1 MNLSTNVPWIIWY
14 MLNYVDI
21 FWYDMIVLNIF
32 EPAWQHAAPFARS
45 FGWRNFTS
53 CPGECRRM
61 SQKAAIWNILEHLS
75 SFLVFILESFRFKMM
90 RSLYSFPAGKC
101 SRCSLGGS
109 HACRC
114 SRWAL
119 REQLR
124 SWCLMQESPTIIHI
138 IPYHIISYHIILH
151 DMACYVHVLHRIC
164 IE

>member
-90 RSLYSFPAGKC
+90 QSLYSFPAGKC

-114 SRWAL
+114 SRWVL
-119 REQLR
+119 REQFRYIEMMLFHVVW
-124 SWCLMQESPTIIHI
+124 WCWMQETTWKHVKTSRILHI
-138 IPYHIISYHIILH
+138 ASYHTIRAH
-151 DMACYVHVLHRIC
+151 
-164 IE
+164 

>member
-21 FWYDMIVLNIF
+21 FWYDMIFLTIF

-90 RSLYSFPAGKC
+90 QSLYSFPAGKC

-109 HACRC
+109 HAFRC
-114 SRWAL
+114 SCWAL
-119 REQLR
+119 REQFR
-124 SWCLMQESPTIIHI
+124 YIEIYWDDVVSCCLMMFDARNIMKTYENIENFA
-138 IPYHIISYHIILH
+138 YRIISHH
-151 DMACYVHVLHRIC
+151 
-164 IE
+164 